1 MGTHQQARVGRAV
14 RHPVVVV
21 AITLN
26 IVRGMVHR
34 PSLMRQGA
42 AWGPFPRNRLPT
54 HGLRHH
60 VRPCVRQSGVA
71 PDDPVFARITRAL
84 RHRNYRLFFGGQ
96 SVSLAGSWITRVATS
111 WLVYRLTGSELL
123 LGVVGFCGQIPAL
136 VLTPFAG
143 ALVDRVDRR
152 KVLLWAQWLSAAQSA
167 VLAALTLANRITIP
181 ELIVLQLIQ
190 GAVNAF
196 EMPAR
201 QSFVVE
207 MVEDKRDLSNAIA
220 LNSMMVNGSRV
231 IGPSIG
237 GALIAGF
244 GEGWCF
250 AVDAVSY
257 LGVIWSLMAM
267 RTTPSTVRTLAP
279 ALEQIRDGWNYVRA
293 SAPIRTCLTLVAI
306 SSVMGMPYMVLM
318 PVMAKEVL
326 GGGPSTLGLLMTSVG
341 VGALAAGVYLAS
353 RTSVRGLSRVI
364 LTGTVLFGAGL
375 AGFSF
380 TQHVGM
386 AACMLAVA
394 GVGFISQMASSNTL
408 IQTIVDEQFRGRV
421 MGFYTMAIVG
431 TIPVGSLLAG
441 VVAERVG
448 APLTI
453 RLGGLVCLASAVWF
467 ATRQSDLRDAIR
479 EVYRHEGLARPEP
492 VTAETGP

>member
-1 MGTHQQARVGRAV
+1 M
-14 RHPVVVV
+14 
-21 AITLN
+21 
-26 IVRGMVHR
+26 
-34 PSLMRQGA
+34 
-42 AWGPFPRNRLPT
+42 
-54 HGLRHH
+54 
-60 VRPCVRQSGVA
+60 RQSGVPSDA
-71 PDDPVFARITRAL
+71 SAFARVTRAL

-96 SVSLAGSWITRVATS
+96 SISLAGSWITRIATS

-123 LGVVGFCGQIPAL
+123 LGLVGFCGQIPAL

-152 KVLLWAQWLSAAQSA
+152 QVLLVAQWLSAAQSA
-167 VLAALTLANRITIP
+167 VLAVLTLTGRITITD
-181 ELIVLQLIQ
+181 LIVLQLIQ

-207 MVEDKRDLSNAIA
+207 MVEDRRDLSNAIA

-231 IGPSIG
+231 LGPSVG
-237 GALIAGF
+237 GLLIATV

-267 RTTPSTVRTLAP
+267 RTTPAAPRASTP
-279 ALEQIRDGWNYVRA
+279 ALHQIRDGWRYVR
-293 SAPIRTCLTLVAI
+293 SSVPIRTCLILVAVA
-306 SSVMGMPYMVLM
+306 SVMGMPYMVLM
-318 PVMAKEVL
+318 PVMAKDVL
-326 GGGPSTLGLLMTSVG
+326 GGGPNTLGLLMASVG
-341 VGALAAGVYLAS
+341 AGALASGFYLAS
-353 RTSVRGLSRVI
+353 RESVRGLSTVI

-375 AGFSF
+375 TGFSLARH
-380 TQHVGM
+380 TGL
-386 AACMLAVA
+386 AALMLAVT
-394 GVGFISQMASSNTL
+394 GVGFISQMASSNTV
-408 IQTIVDEQFRGRV
+408 IQTVVDEQFRGRV

-441 VVAERVG
+441 VVAERLG

-453 RLGGLVCLASAVWF
+453 RLGGLACLASAVWF
-467 ATRQSDLRDAIR
+467 ALRLPELRRRIR
-479 EVYRHEGLARPEP
+479 EIYQQQGIVPADH
-492 VTAETGP
+492 VTAEAGQ

>member
-1 MGTHQQARVGRAV
+1 MPTDAPVVARV
-14 RHPVVVV
+14 
-21 AITLN
+21 
-26 IVRGMVHR
+26 
-34 PSLMRQGA
+34 
-42 AWGPFPRNRLPT
+42 
-54 HGLRHH
+54 
-60 VRPCVRQSGVA
+60 
-71 PDDPVFARITRAL
+71 TRAL

-96 SVSLAGSWITRVATS
+96 SISLAGSWITRIATS

-152 KVLLWAQWLSAAQSA
+152 QVLLVAQWLSAAQSA
-167 VLAALTLANRITIP
+167 VLAVLTLTGRITITD
-181 ELIVLQLIQ
+181 LIVLQLIQ

-207 MVEDKRDLSNAIA
+207 MVEDRRDLSNAIA

-231 IGPSIG
+231 LGPSIG
-237 GALIAGF
+237 GVLIATV

-257 LGVIWSLMAM
+257 LGVIWSLTAM
-267 RTTPSTVRTLAP
+267 RTTPVARRAPAP
-279 ALEQIRDGWNYVRA
+279 ALDQIRDGWRYVRT
-293 SAPIRTCLTLVAI
+293 SVPIRTCLMLVAI
-306 SSVMGMPYMVLM
+306 ASVMGMPYMVLM

-326 GGGPSTLGLLMTSVG
+326 GGGPNTLGLLMASVG
-341 VGALAAGVYLAS
+341 AGALASGLYLAS
-353 RTSVRGLSRVI
+353 RASVRGLSRVI

-375 AGFSF
+375 TGFSF
-380 TQHVGM
+380 AGHTGL
-386 AACMLAVA
+386 AAATLAVS
-394 GVGFISQMASSNTL
+394 GMGFISQMASSNTV
-408 IQTIVDEQFRGRV
+408 IQTVVDEQFRGRV

-441 VVAERVG
+441 VVAERLG

-467 ATRQSDLRDAIR
+467 AFRLPELRRRIR
-479 EVYRHEGLARPEP
+479 EIYQQQGIVAADHVA
-492 VTAETGP
+492 AEAGQ

>member
-1 MGTHQQARVGRAV
+1 
-14 RHPVVVV
+14 
-21 AITLN
+21 
-26 IVRGMVHR
+26 
-34 PSLMRQGA
+34 MRQ
-42 AWGPFPRNRLPT
+42 
-54 HGLRHH
+54 
-60 VRPCVRQSGVA
+60 SDVA
-71 PDDPVFARITRAL
+71 QDDPVFARITRAL

-152 KVLLWAQWLSAAQSA
+152 KVLLVAQWLSAVQSA
-167 VLAALTLANRITIP
+167 VLAGLTLTNRITISD
-181 ELIVLQLIQ
+181 LIVLQLIQ

-231 IGPSIG
+231 LGPSIG
-237 GALIAGF
+237 GALIASV

-267 RTTPSTVRTLAP
+267 RTTPSHAHTHAP
-279 ALEQIRDGWNYVRA
+279 ALQQIHEGWTYVRT
-293 SAPIRTCLTLVAI
+293 SVPIRTCLTLVAI
-306 SSVMGMPYMVLM
+306 SSIMGMPYMVLM

-341 VGALAAGVYLAS
+341 VGALGAGIYLAS

-364 LTGTVLFGAGL
+364 LAGTMLFGAGL

-380 TQHVGM
+380 AREVGL
-386 AACMLAVA
+386 AAVMLAIA

-408 IQTIVDEQFRGRV
+408 IQAIVDGQFRGRV

-441 VVAERVG
+441 VVAERIG
-448 APLTI
+448 APWTI
-453 RLGGLVCLASAVWF
+453 RLGGLVCLASAGWF
-467 ATRQSDLRDAIR
+467 AARRSELRDAIR
-479 EVYRHEGLARPEP
+479 EVSQREHLAAPDA
-492 VTAETGP
+492 VAAEAGR

>member
-1 MGTHQQARVGRAV
+1 M
-14 RHPVVVV
+14 
-21 AITLN
+21 
-26 IVRGMVHR
+26 
-34 PSLMRQGA
+34 
-42 AWGPFPRNRLPT
+42 
-54 HGLRHH
+54 
-60 VRPCVRQSGVA
+60 RQSGVPTDA
-71 PDDPVFARITRAL
+71 SAFARVTRAL

-96 SVSLAGSWITRVATS
+96 SVSLAGSWITRIATS

-123 LGVVGFCGQIPAL
+123 LGLVGFCGQIPAL

-152 KVLLWAQWLSAAQSA
+152 RVLLVAQWLSAAQSA
-167 VLAALTLANRITIP
+167 VLAVLTLTGRITITD
-181 ELIVLQLIQ
+181 LIVLQLIQ

-207 MVEDKRDLSNAIA
+207 MVEDRRDLSNAIA

-231 IGPSIG
+231 LGPSIG
-237 GALIAGF
+237 GLLIATV

-257 LGVIWSLMAM
+257 LGVIWSLTAM
-267 RTTPSTVRTLAP
+267 RTTPAAP
-279 ALEQIRDGWNYVRA
+279 RPHARAVDQIRDGWRYVRA
-293 SAPIRTCLTLVAI
+293 SVPIRTCLMLVAI
-306 SSVMGMPYMVLM
+306 ASVMGMPYMVLM

-326 GGGPSTLGLLMTSVG
+326 GGGPNTLGLLMAAVG
-341 VGALAAGVYLAS
+341 AGALASGFYLAS
-353 RTSVRGLSRVI
+353 RESVRGLSSVI

-375 AGFSF
+375 TGFSLARH
-380 TQHVGM
+380 TGL
-386 AACMLAVA
+386 ATLMLAVS
-394 GVGFISQMASSNTL
+394 GMGFISQMASSNTV
-408 IQTIVDEQFRGRV
+408 IQTVVDEQFRGRV

-441 VVAERVG
+441 VVAERLG

-453 RLGGLVCLASAVWF
+453 RLGGLVCLASAGWF
-467 ATRQSDLRDAIR
+467 ALRLPELRRRIR
-479 EVYRHEGLARPEP
+479 EIYQQQGIVPADH
-492 VTAETGP
+492 VTAEAGQ

>member
-1 MGTHQQARVGRAV
+1 M
-14 RHPVVVV
+14 
-21 AITLN
+21 
-26 IVRGMVHR
+26 
-34 PSLMRQGA
+34 
-42 AWGPFPRNRLPT
+42 
-54 HGLRHH
+54 
-60 VRPCVRQSGVA
+60 RQSGVPSDA
-71 PDDPVFARITRAL
+71 SAFARVTRAL

-96 SVSLAGSWITRVATS
+96 SISLAGSWITRIATS

-123 LGVVGFCGQIPAL
+123 LGLVGFCGQIPAL

-152 KVLLWAQWLSAAQSA
+152 QVLLVAQWLSAAQSA
-167 VLAALTLANRITIP
+167 VLAVLTLTGRITITD
-181 ELIVLQLIQ
+181 LIVLQLIQ

-207 MVEDKRDLSNAIA
+207 MVEDRRDLSNAIA

-231 IGPSIG
+231 LGPSVG
-237 GALIAGF
+237 GLLIATV

-267 RTTPSTVRTLAP
+267 RTTPAAPRASAP
-279 ALEQIRDGWNYVRA
+279 ALQQIRDGWRYVR
-293 SAPIRTCLTLVAI
+293 SSVPIRTCLILVAVA
-306 SSVMGMPYMVLM
+306 SVMGMPYMVLM

-326 GGGPSTLGLLMTSVG
+326 GGGPNTLGLLMASVG
-341 VGALAAGVYLAS
+341 AGALASGFYLAS
-353 RTSVRGLSRVI
+353 RESVRGLSTVI

-375 AGFSF
+375 TGFSLARH
-380 TQHVGM
+380 TGL
-386 AACMLAVA
+386 AALMLAVT
-394 GVGFISQMASSNTL
+394 GVGFISQMASSNTV
-408 IQTIVDEQFRGRV
+408 IQTVVDEQFRGRV

-441 VVAERVG
+441 VVAERLG

-453 RLGGLVCLASAVWF
+453 RLGGLACLASAVWF
-467 ATRQSDLRDAIR
+467 ALRLPELRRRIR
-479 EVYRHEGLARPEP
+479 EIYQQQDIVPADHM
-492 VTAETGP
+492 TAEAGQ